1 MLSCPRSLTPSRRLD
16 EYAGLMVLTGGDSF
30 LARVSNKGGRAIA
43 AHPQDVTALIG
54 VVLQLTAGVGKSIAA
69 KVDEVNATDSFAELE
84 DLRADIPDGS
94 GSRPGSRRSARGG
107 RRLAR
112 GVLRRDSGP
121 GRPSRSG
128 QQPSPQPRH
137 LDRRGE
143 QYGADGQ
150 HNRPRRPE
158 VGPHQRRQAM
168 TRRRGWPQ
176 PAPAATTRTPGPE
189 EHRPRLPATPTSGAA
204 SAPKRHPSRAGAGRS
219 SEWRVERQ
227 AT

>member
-54 VVLQLTAGVGKSIAA
+54 VALQLTAGVGKSIAA

-168 TRRRGWPQ
+168 TRQRRGGHS
-176 PAPAATTRTPGPE
+176 R
-189 EHRPRLPATPTSGAA
+189 RLPPPQERQDRRNTDLDCQPPPRQGPRQHRSGTPREPVPGAPPSGA
-204 SAPKRHPSRAGAGRS
+204 
-219 SEWRVERQ
+219 
-227 AT
+227 